1 MTRTKLFEQFL
12 NFFWLRPE
20 SALLTALRAD
30 ALQTTFEFF
39 GKESRTIDVSCG
51 DGVFSFLTMGG
62 KLSPET
68 DMFRSLNV
76 ESIFREGDEDHF
88 DSYDEDYFVEVEK
101 SPDRSYEYGS
111 DWKPNLLS
119 KANHLDFYTELIE
132 HDNNDPLPFEDGSM
146 SYVYNNS
153 AYWVE
158 RFDFHLQ
165 DLVRITE
172 PGGHVVLEMK
182 TEAIKEYTSRNYAP
196 FMGKRFHEII
206 DAGRLSTWR
215 GLRSKSEILS
225 TLEGLDDCHI
235 QTVEP
240 IYGGLPI
247 QMWDIGLRPLFPPLS
262 KLANGVTDEKRLEVK
277 AEWCT
282 IIYELLEHYLQRYEA
297 DEADAVEYMIV
308 LEKE

>member
-1 MTRTKLFEQFL
+1 MTRTQLFEQFL

-20 SALLTALRAD
+20 SALLTTLRAD

-39 GKESRTIDVSCG
+39 DEESRTIDVSCG
-51 DGVFSFLTMGG
+51 DGVFSFLAMGG

-76 ESIFREGDEDHF
+76 DSTFREGDEDHF

-101 SPDRSYEYGS
+101 FPERSYEYGA

-119 KANHLDFYTELIE
+119 KADHLDFYSDLIE

-158 RFDFHLQ
+158 RFGFHLQ

-182 TEAIKEYTSRNYAP
+182 TEAIKEYTSQNYAP
-196 FMGKRFHEII
+196 FMGNRFHEII

-215 GLRSKSEILS
+215 GLRSKTEILNR
-225 TLEGLDDCHI
+225 LEGLNNCHI
-235 QTVEP
+235 QAAEP

-262 KLANGVTDEKRLEVK
+262 KLANGVAEEKRLEVK
-277 AEWCT
+277 EEWCT
-282 IIYELLEHYLQRYEA
+282 IIYELFEHYLQSYEA

-308 LEKE
+308 LERE